1 MTISSAVAA
10 LVGCT
15 FVLGCDVQPSVL
27 FVANGTL
34 YQMLQLTDAQDG
46 CPAASRVCYLTLW
59 DGSASSGCWVREHS
73 NIRVRFADLG
83 EKLIPVNEFQRT
95 MVGEYRN
102 SSLD

>member
-1 MTISSAVAA
+1 MTTFSVVTVLVA
-10 LVGCT
+10 GT

-34 YQMLQLTDAQDG
+34 FQMLQLTDTQDE

-59 DGSASSGCWVREHS
+59 DGSTSRGCWFREHS
-73 NIRVRFADLG
+73 NIRARFADLG

>member
-1 MTISSAVAA
+1 MTTFSVVTVLVA
-10 LVGCT
+10 GT
-15 FVLGCDVQPSVL
+15 FLLGCDVQPSVL

-34 YQMLQLTDAQDG
+34 FQMLQLTDTQDE

-59 DGSASSGCWVREHS
+59 DGSTSRGCWFREHS
-73 NIRVRFADLG
+73 NIRARFADLG

>member
-1 MTISSAVAA
+1 MTTFSVVTVLVA
-10 LVGCT
+10 GT
-15 FVLGCDVQPSVL
+15 FLLGCDVQPSVL

-34 YQMLQLTDAQDG
+34 FQMLQLTDTQDE
-46 CPAASRVCYLTLW
+46 CPAATRVCYLTLW
-59 DGSASSGCWVREHS
+59 DGSSSRGCWVREHS

-83 EKLIPVNEFQRT
+83 EKLIPVNDFQRT

>member
-10 LVGCT
+10 LVGSA

-34 YQMLQLTDAQDG
+34 FQMLQLTDTQDE

-59 DGSASSGCWVREHS
+59 DGSTSRGCWFREHS
-73 NIRVRFADLG
+73 NIRARFADLG